1 MTIDLLHVVLATG
14 VMLLWL
20 VIVIGWLATCR
31 HGDRPYRIW
40 SKIRDRSS
48 KGEGLP
54 EPHDRVPSMVSKDSR
69 CLVPT
74 KAR

>member
-31 HGDRPYRIW
+31 HGDRPCGIW

-48 KGEGLP
+48 KGEVLP
-54 EPHDRVPSMVSKDSR
+54 APHDRVPSMV
-69 CLVPT
+69 P
-74 KAR
+74 KAKSVA